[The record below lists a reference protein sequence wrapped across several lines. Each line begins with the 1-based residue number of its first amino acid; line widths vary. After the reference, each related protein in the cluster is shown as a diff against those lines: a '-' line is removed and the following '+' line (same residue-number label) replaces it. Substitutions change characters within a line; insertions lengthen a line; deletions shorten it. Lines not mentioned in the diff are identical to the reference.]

1 MVKALVDAGEISEY
15 LPTYH
20 ARHTTQNRWLDSG
33 MSEETIAALLDTSP
47 AMIRKHYR
55 DDRRYY
61 ENLAQN
67 VTLPELG
74 D

>member
-1 MVKALVDAGEISEY
+1 
-15 LPTYH
+15 
-20 ARHTTQNRWLDSG
+20 
-33 MSEETIAALLDTSP
+33 MSEEAIAALLDTSP

-67 VTLPELG
+67 ITLPELG
-74 D
+74 N